1 MPPGTVEKGLASWYG
16 HPYHGRRTACGEI
29 YDMHRLTAAHPS
41 LPFQTRVRVR
51 RRDTGA
57 AVDVRINDRGP
68 FVKGR
73 IIDLSY
79 EAARRIGLDVD
90 GVAPVTV
97 EVLPGKR
104 RAEPRLE
111 PPPAVASAPGE
122 EAVPPPAA
130 RSQPLPLPPEEERCW
145 WVQVGAFSD
154 GDNADRAVARL
165 RAAGEA
171 PVVMISPGG
180 LSRVRV
186 GPVGTD
192 EEARAIRAR
201 LLSDWPEATVVAC
214 GN

>member
-79 EAARRIGLDVD
+79 AAACRIGLDVD

-97 EVLPGKR
+97 EVLPGAR
-104 RAEPRLE
+104 RAEPAPQP
-111 PPPAVASAPGE
+111 PPPATAMPGE
-122 EAVPPPAA
+122 EAAPPPPA
-130 RSQPLPLPPEEERCW
+130 QPPPSPPPPEEERCW

-154 GDNADRAVARL
+154 ERNADRAVARL
-165 RAAGEA
+165 LSAGEA
-171 PVVMISPGG
+171 PVVMTSPGG

-186 GPVGTD
+186 GPVGG
-192 EEARAIRAR
+192 EGEARTIRAR
-201 LLSDWPEATVVAC
+201 LLPDWPAAAVVAC
-214 GN
+214 GQ

>member
-1 MPPGTVEKGLASWYG
+1 VPPGTVEKGLASWYG

-79 EAARRIGLDVD
+79 AAACRIGLDVD

-97 EVLPGKR
+97 EVLSGGQ
-104 RAEPRLE
+104 RAEP
-111 PPPAVASAPGE
+111 PPQL
-122 EAVPPPAA
+122 PPPAA
-130 RSQPLPLPPEEERCW
+130 AAPQEEPAPSPAAQPAPLPPPPEEERCW

-154 GDNADRAVARL
+154 EGNADRAVARL
-165 RAAGEA
+165 RSAGEA
-171 PVVMISPGG
+171 PVVMVSPGG

-186 GPVGTD
+186 GPVGAED
-192 EEARAIRAR
+192 EARAIRAR
-201 LLSDWPEATVVAC
+201 LLSDWPAAQVVAC
-214 GN
+214 GD